1 MSPPKRDSRLLFLLL
16 FGSCLIIAVTYLGR
30 LVTKA
35 TIDAQ
40 IEQKKA
46 EIVAAREN
54 QQGLEAEWRYVQSDA
69 YLQEKAHDELNLA
82 KPDEEIIVVV
92 TTVPPTL
99 EAAPVSE
106 PAPTEPGE
114 SFWRRWLV
122 RLGFL

>member
-1 MSPPKRDSRLLFLLL
+1 MSPPKRDSRLLFLIL
-16 FGSCLIIAVTYLGR
+16 FGSCLILAVTYMGR

-35 TIDAQ
+35 TLDAQ

-54 QQGLEAEWRYVQSDA
+54 QQVLEAEWRYVQSEA

-92 TTVPPTL
+92 TMVPPTV
-99 EAAPVSE
+99 ESTPVSAPM
-106 PAPTEPGE
+106 PAESGE
-114 SFWRRWLV
+114 SFWQRWLA
-122 RLGFL
+122 RLGFS